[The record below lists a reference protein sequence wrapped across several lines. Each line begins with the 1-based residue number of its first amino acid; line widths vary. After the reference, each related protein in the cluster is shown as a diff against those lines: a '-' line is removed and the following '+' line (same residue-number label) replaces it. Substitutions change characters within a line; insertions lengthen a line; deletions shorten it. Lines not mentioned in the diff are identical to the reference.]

1 MNTGIFFCLRKGSNI
16 KTLSR
21 VIMGN
26 RLFIPKDTDGEIFL
40 KRKKRRRKLYIIVK
54 TTQFDRKIREIV
66 SFFLFK
72 NKKKIIVIINEI
84 EKVI

>member
-1 MNTGIFFCLRKGSNI
+1 
-16 KTLSR
+16 
-21 VIMGN
+21 MGN

-84 EKVI
+84 ERVI